1 MASGIA
7 RGRIRTTDD
16 DDDGGGVAQHG
27 GHTPIID
34 WQRHAALVY
43 RVLLW
48 YRTSML
54 WSTDTCQNKVSAD
67 QYHVTISQAQVYN
80 SSRSRVF
87 FKVDRW
93 PNDGFSIGSRA
104 HVRLTC
110 LKPGRIVWKPAN
122 ASPGLKFIQI
132 ITFSPLQFFLFAAA
146 LFYVYK
152 IQNRK
157 PHRKVTKL
165 KSKFTFS
172 WVSLIGFL
180 TTWPEGATL
189 LGWPK
194 SIYYNFTS
202 EQPKKKTTTK
212 WLLSVYCHK

>member
-1 MASGIA
+1 M
-7 RGRIRTTDD
+7 T
-16 DDDGGGVAQHG
+16 
-27 GHTPIID
+27 D

-54 WSTDTCQNKVSAD
+54 WSTANLVPRLD
-67 QYHVTISQAQVYN
+67 QLPPVKIRYLLTSIMWPYRGLKSTTYRGH
-80 SSRSRVF
+80 VF
-87 FKVDRW
+87 FQSW
-93 PNDGFSIGSRA
+93 PLTKWWFFIGSRA

-132 ITFSPLQFFLFAAA
+132 ITFSSIQMFFFAAAA

-157 PHRKVTKL
+157 PHRKVTKPN
-165 KSKFTFS
+165 SKFY
-172 WVSLIGFL
+172 LFL
-180 TTWPEGATL
+180 G
-189 LGWPK
+189 
-194 SIYYNFTS
+194 
-202 EQPKKKTTTK
+202 
-212 WLLSVYCHK
+212 